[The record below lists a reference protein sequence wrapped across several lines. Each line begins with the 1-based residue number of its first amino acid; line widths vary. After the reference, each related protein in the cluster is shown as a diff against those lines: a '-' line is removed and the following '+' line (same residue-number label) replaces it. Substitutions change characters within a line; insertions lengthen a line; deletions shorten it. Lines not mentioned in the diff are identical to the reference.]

1 MTARKRGALKEVSER
16 PSAFALTFGALF
28 LVLFGF
34 LYLVGATPDSSSSVG
49 SDEIPTSQSVAIA
62 TSTTPMN
69 PEQPVRIVAKDI
81 NLNVSVSNPNT
92 TDVTLLDNALELGAV
107 RYPTSALLGVNGT
120 VLIFGHSSYLP
131 LINNLYYKTF
141 DGIQNLKSG
150 DIVSVYSNDTE
161 YRYAVTG
168 VKVVDANQAIIDL
181 PDDAPHL
188 TLVTCDSFALKT
200 NRFVVTADFVGA
212 YALNLGT
219 SGGA

>member
-1 MTARKRGALKEVSER
+1 MTARKRGAIKEISER

-28 LVLFGF
+28 LILFGF
-34 LYLVGATPDSSSSVG
+34 LYLVGSTPDSSSSVG
-49 SDEIPTSQSVAIA
+49 SNTIPTSQSAPIA
-62 TSTTPMN
+62 TSSMTTAT
-69 PEQPVRIVAKDI
+69 PEQPERIVAKDI
-81 NLNVSVSNPNT
+81 NLDVSVSNPDT

-131 LINNLYYKTF
+131 IINDLYYKTF
-141 DGIQNLKSG
+141 DGIQNLKEG
-150 DIVSVYSNDTE
+150 DIISVYSSDKE

-212 YALNLGT
+212 YALN
-219 SGGA
+219 